1 MMSSNASFLKTRLFL
16 KTSPIWLSG
25 CSLSCILEANEE
37 DFNYGNDDD
46 NDEDDAYD
54 YDNGNVNISTNIII
68 LLLWQRLAL
77 FSIPFARNMFILYI
91 QNKGKTTTT
100 TSTIRASST
109 IY

>member
-1 MMSSNASFLKTRLFL
+1 MDYS
-16 KTSPIWLSG
+16 
-25 CSLSCILEANEE
+25 E
-37 DFNYGNDDD
+37 DFNYGNDD
-46 NDEDDAYD
+46 NGDDAYD